1 MDQRHFK
8 ELMESSRITGKENL
22 SSLQEM
28 TREYPYFQTAHL
40 LLAKAYHDQEHVRYD
55 RQLKLAAAYAGDR
68 KTLFELIH
76 RTSAPAQKLF
86 TPVEDIS
93 SPFILDEKSKTE
105 ASPVTSV
112 TTEPVTTDI
121 HPFIES
127 PVSIP
132 EIEQETQAKNSAEEF
147 NKEVLNLVQS
157 ASREEES
164 FASGFNEELEP
175 ESETTASN
183 PAPFEDPREVL
194 KRRLTE
200 ILGGTNEPS
209 VPEKKAEASEIRKE
223 ETPVI
228 SVPEIPVPEVKSTV
242 EIINENRVSTE
253 TEIPHLPE
261 ETKLNEPVK
270 DSAEIILQESHKPL
284 DIIEKTELEH
294 ALEETLLHSLEKLPV
309 IEKEVASNFPDE
321 KKSTEETE
329 PENINPRSF
338 TDWLKSRRNANF
350 GFVEE
355 VHAEDNRILPVNS
368 DVEIH
373 HQVNKPDAETASE
386 ETENASLPVDSSSK
400 SALIDR
406 FIATEPRIVPS
417 KAEFYSPVSQAK
429 KSVAEHEDLVSETLA
444 RIYLQQGNYQKARWS
459 YEKLSLLHPEKS
471 SYFAALVKEID
482 EQFNNLNKEDL

>member
-112 TTEPVTTDI
+112 TTDPVSIDI
-121 HPFIES
+121 HPFIEG

-183 PAPFEDPREVL
+183 PAPFEDPREV
-194 KRRLTE
+194 
-200 ILGGTNEPS
+200 
-209 VPEKKAEASEIRKE
+209 
-223 ETPVI
+223 
-228 SVPEIPVPEVKSTV
+228 
-242 EIINENRVSTE
+242 
-253 TEIPHLPE
+253 
-261 ETKLNEPVK
+261 
-270 DSAEIILQESHKPL
+270 
-284 DIIEKTELEH
+284 
-294 ALEETLLHSLEKLPV
+294 
-309 IEKEVASNFPDE
+309 
-321 KKSTEETE
+321 
-329 PENINPRSF
+329 
-338 TDWLKSRRNANF
+338 
-350 GFVEE
+350 
-355 VHAEDNRILPVNS
+355 
-368 DVEIH
+368 
-373 HQVNKPDAETASE
+373 
-386 ETENASLPVDSSSK
+386 
-400 SALIDR
+400 
-406 FIATEPRIVPS
+406 
-417 KAEFYSPVSQAK
+417 
-429 KSVAEHEDLVSETLA
+429 
-444 RIYLQQGNYQKARWS
+444 
-459 YEKLSLLHPEKS
+459 
-471 SYFAALVKEID
+471 
-482 EQFNNLNKEDL
+482 

>member
-28 TREYPYFQTAHL
+28 TREYPYFQTAHF

-68 KTLFELIH
+68 KMLFELIH
-76 RTSAPAQKLF
+76 RTTAPAQKLF
-86 TPVEDIS
+86 TPAEDIS
-93 SPFILDEKSKTE
+93 SPFILDEKPKTE
-105 ASPVTSV
+105 TSPVNSISLESATA
-112 TTEPVTTDI
+112 DI

-132 EIEQETQAKNSAEEF
+132 ENENEIKAKNSAEEF
-147 NKEVLNLVQS
+147 NREILNLVQS
-157 ASREEES
+157 ASREEETFS
-164 FASGFNEELEP
+164 SGFSEEQEV
-175 ESETTASN
+175 ESLPADLN

-200 ILGGTNEPS
+200 ILGETTETS
-209 VPEKKAEASEIRKE
+209 VPENKVAVPEVGKE

-228 SVPEIPVPEVKSTV
+228 SVPENSSSELKTTEVIVNEKHITPES
-242 EIINENRVSTE
+242 
-253 TEIPHLPE
+253 EIPLLPE
-261 ETKLNEPVK
+261 ETKLNEPEMEA
-270 DSAEIILQESHKPL
+270 AEIILQESHKPL

-294 ALEETLLHSLEKLPV
+294 ALEETLLHSLENLPV
-309 IEKEVASNFPDE
+309 IEKEVVSIFPGE
-321 KKSTEETE
+321 KKSSEHIE
-329 PENINPRSF
+329 PENITPRSF
-338 TDWLKSRRNANF
+338 ADWLKSRHSTNF

-355 VHAEDNRILPVNS
+355 VHAEDNNAFPANI
-368 DVEIH
+368 DVKNH
-373 HQVNKPDAETASE
+373 HQAIESQPETASVE
-386 ETENASLPVDSSSK
+386 KENAPIPVDSSSK

-444 RIYLQQGNYQKARWS
+444 RIYLQQGNYHKARWS

-482 EQFNNLNKEDL
+482 EQFNKLNKEDL